1 MRKIKVL
8 LGARPRMLAEVI
20 RNMVER
26 QPDMEVV
33 GEELDPIE
41 LLLAASTT
49 PVDVVIVTPLNAE
62 GESKICRHLL
72 AENPQLRIVTLSGK
86 GNAAFLYIL
95 NSHKKR
101 IDESSESSLL
111 DAMRASGNQGY

>member
-8 LGARPRMLAEVI
+8 LSVRPKMLAEVI

-33 GEELDPIE
+33 SEELDPIE

-49 PVDVVIVTPLNAE
+49 PVDVVIVAPLNSE
-62 GESKICRHLL
+62 GEPKICRHLL
-72 AENPQLRIVTLSGK
+72 AEYPQLKIVTLSGK
-86 GNAAFLYIL
+86 GDAAFLYA
-95 NSHKKR
+95 SDSRKKR
-101 IDESSESSLL
+101 IEESSESSLL
-111 DAMRASGNQGY
+111 GAMRASSNPD

>member
-8 LGARPRMLAEVI
+8 LAVRPRMLAEVI

-33 GEELDPIE
+33 SEVLDPIE
-41 LLLAASTT
+41 LLLAAGTA
-49 PVDVVIVTPLNAE
+49 PIDVVIVAPVDFE
-62 GESKICRHLL
+62 GKPKICRHLL
-72 AENPQLRIVTLSGK
+72 AEYPQLKIVTLSGK
-86 GNAAFLYIL
+86 GDAAFLYA
-95 NSHKKR
+95 SKSRKKR

-111 DAMRASGNQGY
+111 DAMRASSNPG

>member
-8 LGARPRMLAEVI
+8 LAIRPKMLAEVI

-33 GEELDPIE
+33 SEVLDPIE

-49 PVDVVIVTPLNAE
+49 SVDVVIVAPLNS
-62 GESKICRHLL
+62 ESEPKICRHLL
-72 AENPQLRIVTLSGK
+72 AEYPQLRIVILSGK
-86 GNAAFLYIL
+86 GDAAFLYT
-95 NSHKKR
+95 SGSRKKR
-101 IDESSESSLL
+101 IDESSESSIL
-111 DAMRASGNQGY
+111 DAMRTSSNQD

>member
-8 LGARPRMLAEVI
+8 LGVRPRMLAEVI

-26 QPDMEVV
+26 QPDMQVV

-41 LLLAASTT
+41 LLLAASTM
-49 PVDVVIVTPLNAE
+49 PVDVVIVTLLNSE
-62 GESKICRHLL
+62 GEARICRHLL
-72 AENPQLRIVTLSGK
+72 AEHPQLKIVTLSGK
-86 GNAAFLYIL
+86 GNAAFLHVS
-95 NSHKKR
+95 NSRKKR

-111 DAMRASGNQGY
+111 EAMRASSNQD